1 MLTQYTNKD
10 KLLNESKATNAERYD
25 ANDLDLFKKS
35 VFQYGEVNLGTAN
48 ASNEFHVYSGDT
60 WITGKHKVDLE
71 NFDQA
76 AFTKDG
82 AQIQLTSPVKFK
94 LSQELRKLELTSGNY
109 RIILNFFINILGSY
123 NAPLMAIDDIS
134 PDRTEVRLRAID
146 ETNPKF
152 LLSINQYINNVAGI
166 QTALTDDD
174 NVSFLL
180 NFSRNKTNL
189 FVNSVVV
196 GKYLFVKL
204 YKPLDDEIEKNF
216 KCWIVRE
223 NKLPYVDN
231 ISVSEVL
238 DQITFNV
245 LQGTNWEASAEQD
258 TSNATT
264 LKSWSDLLGSSMQT
278 SQQIIDSYFSGSL
291 GGVKLNID
299 FGDFNNFV
307 FYSSA
312 TERLDNF
319 KYKIEL
325 LEYYTA
331 QSASAGLLSGSA
343 AIANAADFNNL
354 YTNLIGGMD
363 QFEQYLY
370 YDSSS
375 KIFTHDIPVANPVV
389 EFVTGSYISPA
400 PKSNSTYPFELYS
413 VTSSNFESWY
423 TGIHESASIYDL
435 RNNNRLIRSIPEF
448 MLLDEN
454 NEQLS
459 TFVNMLGHHYDILY
473 TYINAMTLINSR
485 DEHPKQGMPNEL
497 LYTVAKQFGWKL
509 TNGAQST
516 DLWEYTL
523 GTDSNGTPL
532 TGSNSVGDPSLPL
545 RDVTYGIW
553 RRIVNNIPG
562 LLKSKGTK
570 RSVQALLACY
580 GVPQSLITIQEY
592 GGPRL
597 KRPPSYEKLNFDYSL
612 DLIKNTTGVVRV
624 DYNQTI
630 GAVELRFRT
639 DNVLKNPL
647 VPGTMNLF
655 SAGGNDV
662 TLEFSRGTMGRIQI
676 NGTSSAEIEMFEGD
690 YLTALLRTG
699 SNNSIEVLAK
709 KSKFGK
715 IINTV
720 SASATG
726 SFSNPGTV
734 LIGGTSGGSRLL
746 GQVQEL
752 RMWTGSLNNAPYTNH
767 TKAPSAYDGNID
779 AYDELVFRTPLTQKV
794 NHAATGSLTGVQPD
808 IKTTISASFTGSGY
822 PAWTNSTPYDSI
834 EETYY
839 FDGISLGGGTF
850 DDNKV
855 RIESTELLNTLNVE
869 NRATRNAFDT
879 APLDSSKLGIYYS
892 PQTMIN
898 DDIIAQLG
906 FTILDDLIG
915 DPRAKENRYAYPDLI
930 NTSREYWKKYATH
943 NDMNSYLRIFSLFD
957 LSFFKQLEQLLPA
970 RSEKILGLLI
980 QPTIIERSKD
990 TALTQISKLNQ
1001 THLSELKVPDFVIPS
1016 ASRQNPEGKI
1026 IIPEIVIPSASR
1038 QNPEGDIIVAENIVS
1053 GSQQNFVT
1061 ELNAAADISDNKV
1074 QIFASASLPAVGDEL
1089 VEGEWQSFAS
1099 GSLPTVGDSLL
1110 AGKWQSFVSG
1120 SLPVIGDNLIEAVDQ
1135 FVGSGSLPII
1145 GDALLAAEDQFIGSS
1160 SIDTRPFVDGANQ
1173 LSAVGETSALPDVA
1187 GANQTTTSGS
1197 VDTNPDIGGANQI
1210 TTSGSADAKPI
1221 VNSIA
1226 LIDYDTKLQ
1235 FFSIDGIT
1243 VNYNAR
1249 LITNKDPYNGSSY
1262 SHTSIIFSGSS
1273 FVTSSTPYWES
1284 EAISLFVTSSRVSE
1298 FVKTRYKLGI
1308 TGSELRVAEFQDY
1321 LPTGI
1326 ANHRFNGC
1334 KISSPDYNVNSLDTP
1349 DGKPVI
1355 EVSITT
1361 GNKLYIE
1368 PPGSKGLFDVKG

>member
-35 VFQYGEVNLGTAN
+35 TFQYGEVDLGTAN

-60 WITGKHKVDLE
+60 WITGKHKVNFS
-71 NFDQA
+71 NFDQT
-76 AFTKDG
+76 AFTEAG
-82 AQIQLTSPVKFK
+82 AEIQLTNPVKFN

-109 RIILNFFINILGSY
+109 RIILNFFQNILGSY
-123 NAPLMAIDDIS
+123 NAPLMAIDEIS

-166 QTALTDDD
+166 QTALTDEH
-174 NVSFLL
+174 NASFLL

-204 YKPLDDEIEKNF
+204 YKPLDDDIEKNF

-231 ISVSEVL
+231 ISISEVL

-245 LQGTNWEASAEQD
+245 LQGTNWEASSEQD

-331 QSASAGLLSGSA
+331 QSASAVTLSGSA

-354 YTNLIGGMD
+354 YTNLVGGMD

-375 KIFTHDIPVANPVV
+375 GIFTHDIPLANPVV

-400 PKSNSTYPFELYS
+400 PKSNNTYPYELYS

-662 TLEFSRGTMGRIQI
+662 TLEFSRGTMGRIQV

-879 APLDSSKLGIYYS
+879 APLDSNKLGIYYS

-915 DPRAKENRYAYPDLI
+915 DPRAKENRYTYPDLI

-990 TALTQISKLNQ
+990 TALTEISKLNQ
-1001 THLSELKVPDFVIPS
+1001 THFSEIHVPEVVIPS
-1016 ASRQNPEGKI
+1016 ASRL
-1026 IIPEIVIPSASR
+1026 
-1038 QNPEGDIIVAENIVS
+1038 NPEGDIFRDFEILS
-1053 GSQQNFVT
+1053 GSQENFAT
-1061 ELNAAADISDNKV
+1061 KLFTAPDINDNKL
-1074 QIFASASLPAVGDEL
+1074 QIFASASLPAIGDNL
-1089 VEGEWQSFAS
+1089 IEGEWQSFAS
-1099 GSLPTVGDSLL
+1099 ASIPVIGDNLIE
-1110 AGKWQSFVSG
+1110 AIDQFFGSG
-1120 SLPVIGDNLIEAVDQ
+1120 SLPIIGDNLIEAVDQ
-1135 FVGSGSLPII
+1135 FI
-1145 GDALLAAEDQFIGSS
+1145 ASS
-1160 SIDTRPFVDGANQ
+1160 SFDTRPDIDGAY
-1173 LSAVGETSALPDVA
+1173 
-1187 GANQTTTSGS
+1187 QTTTSGS
-1197 VDTNPDIGGANQI
+1197 FDTNPDIDGAYQ
-1210 TTSGSADAKPI
+1210 TTASGSVETKPD

-1226 LIDYDTKLQ
+1226 LIDYDCKLRNSNLE
-1235 FFSIDGIT
+1235 FFSVEGT
-1243 VNYNAR
+1243 AVNYNAR
-1249 LITNKDPYNGSSY
+1249 LITNKDPYAGTLY

-1284 EAISLFVTSSRVSE
+1284 EAVSVFITSSRLSE
-1298 FVKTRYKLGI
+1298 FNKTRYKLGI

-1334 KISSPDYNVNSLDTP
+1334 KISSPDYNVNSKDTP

-1368 PPGSKGLFDVKG
+1368 PPGSKGLFDVK

>member
-35 VFQYGEVNLGTAN
+35 TFQYGEVDLSTAN

-60 WITGKHKVDLE
+60 WITGKHRINFS
-71 NFDQA
+71 NFDQT
-76 AFTKDG
+76 AFTEAG
-82 AQIQLTSPVKFK
+82 AEIQLTNPVKFN

-109 RIILNFFINILGSY
+109 RIILNFFQNILGSY
-123 NAPLMAIDDIS
+123 NAPLMAIDEIS

-166 QTALTDDD
+166 QTALTDEH
-174 NVSFLL
+174 NASFLL

-204 YKPLDDEIEKNF
+204 YKPLDDDIEKNF

-231 ISVSEVL
+231 ISISEVL

-245 LQGTNWEASAEQD
+245 LQGTNWEASSEQD

-331 QSASAGLLSGSA
+331 QSASAVTLSGSA

-354 YTNLIGGMD
+354 YTNLVGGMD

-375 KIFTHDIPVANPVV
+375 GIFTHDIPLANPVV

-400 PKSNSTYPFELYS
+400 PKSNNTYPYELYS

-879 APLDSSKLGIYYS
+879 APLDSNKLGIYYS

-915 DPRAKENRYAYPDLI
+915 DPRAKENRYTYPDLI

-990 TALTQISKLNQ
+990 TALTEISKLNQ
-1001 THLSELKVPDFVIPS
+1001 THFSEIHVPEVVIPS
-1016 ASRQNPEGKI
+1016 ASRL
-1026 IIPEIVIPSASR
+1026 
-1038 QNPEGDIIVAENIVS
+1038 NPEGDIFRDFEILS
-1053 GSQQNFVT
+1053 GSQENFAT
-1061 ELNAAADISDNKV
+1061 KLFTAPDINDNKL
-1074 QIFASASLPAVGDEL
+1074 QIFASASLPAIGDNL
-1089 VEGEWQSFAS
+1089 IEGEWQSFAS
-1099 GSLPTVGDSLL
+1099 ASIPVIGDNLIE
-1110 AGKWQSFVSG
+1110 AIDQFFGSG
-1120 SLPVIGDNLIEAVDQ
+1120 SLPIIGDNLIEAVDQ
-1135 FVGSGSLPII
+1135 FI
-1145 GDALLAAEDQFIGSS
+1145 ASS
-1160 SIDTRPFVDGANQ
+1160 SF
-1173 LSAVGETSALPDVA
+1173 
-1187 GANQTTTSGS
+1187 
-1197 VDTNPDIGGANQI
+1197 DTNPDIDGAYQ
-1210 TTSGSADAKPI
+1210 TTASGSVETKLAD
-1221 VNSIA
+1221 VNGIA
-1226 LIDYDTKLQ
+1226 LIDYDCKLRNSNLE
-1235 FFSIDGIT
+1235 FFNVEGT
-1243 VNYNAR
+1243 AVNYNAR
-1249 LITNKDPYNGSSY
+1249 LITNKDPYAGTLY

-1284 EAISLFVTSSRVSE
+1284 EAVSVFITSSRLSE
-1298 FVKTRYKLGI
+1298 FNKTRYKLGI

-1334 KISSPDYNVNSLDTP
+1334 KISSPDYNVNSKDTP

-1368 PPGSKGLFDVKG
+1368 PPGSKGLFDVK

>member
-25 ANDLDLFKKS
+25 ANDLDLYKKS

-60 WITGKHKVDLE
+60 WITGKHKVDLD

-76 AFTKDG
+76 AFTEAG
-82 AQIQLTSPVKFK
+82 AQIQLTSPVKFN

-109 RIILNFFINILGSY
+109 RIILNFFQNILGSY

-166 QTALTDDD
+166 QTALTDED
-174 NVSFLL
+174 NVNFLL

-204 YKPLDDEIEKNF
+204 YKPLDEDIEKNF

-509 TNGAQST
+509 TNGNQST

-523 GTDSNGTPL
+523 GTDINGTPL
-532 TGSNSVGDPSLPL
+532 TGSNSVGDPSLPS

-612 DLIKNTTGVVRV
+612 DLIKNTTGIVRV

-699 SNNSIEVLAK
+699 SNNSVEVLAK

-752 RMWTGSLNNAPYTNH
+752 RMWTGSLNDAPYTNH
-767 TKAPSAYDGNID
+767 TKAPSAYDGNVD
-779 AYDELVFRTPLTQKV
+779 AYDELVFRTPLTQKI
-794 NHAATGSLTGVQPD
+794 NHAATSSLTGVQPD
-808 IKTTISASFTGSGY
+808 IGTTISASFTGSGY
-822 PAWTNSTPYDSI
+822 PSWTNSTPYDSI

-855 RIESTELLNTLNVE
+855 RIESTELINTLNVE
-869 NRATRNAFDT
+869 NRATRNGFDT
-879 APLDSSKLGIYYS
+879 APLDSNKLGIYYS

-915 DPRAKENRYAYPDLI
+915 DPRAKENRYTYPDLI
-930 NTSREYWKKYATH
+930 NTSREYWKKYSTH

-990 TALTQISKLNQ
+990 TALTEISKLNQ
-1001 THLSELKVPDFVIPS
+1001 THLSEIHVPDFVIPS
-1016 ASRQNPEGKI
+1016 ASRL
-1026 IIPEIVIPSASR
+1026 
-1038 QNPEGDIIVAENIVS
+1038 NPEGDIFRDFEILS
-1053 GSQQNFVT
+1053 GSQENFVT
-1061 ELNAAADISDNKV
+1061 ELFPAPDISDNKV
-1074 QIFASASLPAVGDEL
+1074 QIFASASLPAIGDNL
-1089 VEGEWQSFAS
+1089 IEGKCQSFAS
-1099 GSLPTVGDSLL
+1099 
-1110 AGKWQSFVSG
+1110 A
-1120 SLPVIGDNLIEAVDQ
+1120 SLPVIGDNLIEA
-1135 FVGSGSLPII
+1135 
-1145 GDALLAAEDQFIGSS
+1145 ADQFI
-1160 SIDTRPFVDGANQ
+1160 A
-1173 LSAVGETSALPDVA
+1173 SASF
-1187 GANQTTTSGS
+1187 
-1197 VDTNPDIGGANQI
+1197 DTNPNIDGAYQ
-1210 TTSGSADAKPI
+1210 TTASGSIETTKTD
-1221 VNSIA
+1221 VTSIA
-1226 LIDYDTKLQ
+1226 LIDYECKLQ
-1235 FFSIDGIT
+1235 NSNLEFFNVEGT
-1243 VNYNAR
+1243 AVNYNAR
-1249 LITNKDPYNGSSY
+1249 LITNKDPYDGTAYSY
-1262 SHTSIIFSGSS
+1262 TSIIFSGSS

-1284 EAISLFVTSSRVSE
+1284 EAISLFITSSRLSE
-1298 FVKTRYKLGI
+1298 FNQTRYKLGI

-1334 KISSPDYNVNSLDTP
+1334 KISSPDYNVNSKDTP

>member
-25 ANDLDLFKKS
+25 ANDLDLFKTS
-35 VFQYGEVNLGTAN
+35 LFQYGEVDLGTKN

-60 WITGKHKVDLE
+60 WITGKHKVDLKE
-71 NFDQA
+71 FDQA
-76 AFTKDG
+76 AFTEAG
-82 AQIQLTSPVKFK
+82 AQIQLTSPVKFN
-94 LSQELRKLELTSGNY
+94 LSQELKNLELTSGNY
-109 RIILNFFINILGSY
+109 RIILNFFQNILGSY
-123 NAPLMAIDDIS
+123 NAPLLAIDDIS
-134 PDRTEVRLRAID
+134 ADRTEVRLRAID
-146 ETNPKF
+146 ETDPKF

-166 QTALTDDD
+166 QTALTDDH
-174 NVSFLL
+174 NVNFLL

-204 YKPLDDEIEKNF
+204 YKPLPDDVEKNF

-231 ISVSEVL
+231 ISVSDVL
-238 DQITFNV
+238 NQITFNV
-245 LQGTNWEASAEQD
+245 LQGTNWDASAEQN
-258 TSNATT
+258 TSNSTT

-291 GGVKLNID
+291 GGIKLNID

-331 QSASAGLLSGSA
+331 QSQSASLLSGSA
-343 AIANAADFNNL
+343 AIVNATDFNNL
-354 YTNLIGGMD
+354 YTNLVGGMD

-375 KIFTHDIPVANPVV
+375 KIFTHDIPLESPVV
-389 EFVTGSYISPA
+389 EFVTGSYISPY
-400 PKSNSTYPFELYS
+400 PKSNSTYPYELYS

-423 TGIHESASIYDL
+423 AGLHESASIYDL

-485 DEHPKQGMPNEL
+485 DEHPKKGMPNEL

-509 TNGAQST
+509 TNGNQST

-523 GTDSNGTPL
+523 GTDVNGTPL
-532 TGSNSVGDPSLPL
+532 TGSNSEGDPSLPG

-592 GGPRL
+592 GGPRI
-597 KRPPSYEKLNFDYSL
+597 KRPPTYEKLNFDYSL

-655 SAGGNDV
+655 SAGGNNV
-662 TLEFSRGTMGRIQI
+662 TLEFSRGTMGRIQV
-676 NGTSSAEIEMFEGD
+676 NGTSSAEIEMFEGG

-779 AYDELVFRTPLTQKV
+779 AYDELVFRTPLTQKI
-794 NHAATGSLTGVQPD
+794 NHATTGSLTGVQPD

-834 EETYY
+834 EETYF

-855 RIESTELLNTLNVE
+855 RIESTELINTLNVE
-869 NRATRNAFDT
+869 NRATRNRFDT
-879 APLDSSKLGIYYS
+879 APLDSSKLGVYYS

-915 DPRAKENRYAYPDLI
+915 DPRAKENRYSYPDLI
-930 NTSREYWKKYATH
+930 NTARDYWKKYATN

-980 QPTIIERSKD
+980 QPNIIERSKD
-990 TALTQISKLNQ
+990 TVLTEISKLNQ
-1001 THLSELKVPDFVIPS
+1001 THLSEIHVPDFVIPS
-1016 ASRQNPEGKI
+1016 ASRLNPEGVVI
-1026 IIPEIVIPSASR
+1026 MPDLIIPSASR
-1038 QNPEGDIIVAENIVS
+1038 LNPEGDIIIEQEIMS
-1053 GSQQNFVT
+1053 GSTDNFIT
-1061 ELNAAADISDNKV
+1061 QLFPISNLISGSTQIFASSSLPVVGDNLVKGKW
-1074 QIFASASLPAVGDEL
+1074 QSFASASLPV
-1089 VEGEWQSFAS
+1089 V
-1099 GSLPTVGDSLL
+1099 
-1110 AGKWQSFVSG
+1110 
-1120 SLPVIGDNLIEAVDQ
+1120 GDNLVKAANMFI
-1135 FVGSGSLPII
+1135 GSASLPII
-1145 GDALLAAEDQFIGSS
+1145 GDNILKAANMFIGSAS
-1160 SIDTRPFVDGANQ
+1160 LDTNPIVNGAY
-1173 LSAVGETSALPDVA
+1173 
-1187 GANQTTTSGS
+1187 QTTASGS
-1197 VDTNPDIGGANQI
+1197 VDTKPDATGIE
-1210 TTSGSADAKPI
+1210 
-1221 VNSIA
+1221 
-1226 LIDYDTKLQ
+1226 LLDYDTKLQ
-1235 FFSIDGIT
+1235 NSNLEFFSIEGT
-1243 VNYNAR
+1243 AVNYNAK
-1249 LITNKDPYNGSSY
+1249 LITNKDPYVGTIY

-1273 FVTSSTPYWES
+1273 FITSSTPYWES
-1284 EAISLFVTSSRVSE
+1284 EAIALFITSSRLSE
-1298 FVKTRYKLGI
+1298 FNKTRYKLGI

-1355 EVSITT
+1355 EVSVTT

>member
-35 VFQYGEVNLGTAN
+35 VFQYGEVDLGTAN

-60 WITGKHKVDLE
+60 WITGKHKVDLD

-76 AFTKDG
+76 AFTEAG
-82 AQIQLTSPVKFK
+82 AQIQLTSPVKFN

-109 RIILNFFINILGSY
+109 RIILNFFQNILGSY

-166 QTALTDDD
+166 QTALTDED
-174 NVSFLL
+174 NVNFLL

-204 YKPLDDEIEKNF
+204 YKPLDEDIEKNF

-509 TNGAQST
+509 TNGNQST

-523 GTDSNGTPL
+523 GTDINGTPL
-532 TGSNSVGDPSLPL
+532 TGSNSVGDPSLPS

-612 DLIKNTTGVVRV
+612 DLIKNTTGIVRV

-699 SNNSIEVLAK
+699 SNNSVEVLAK

-752 RMWTGSLNNAPYTNH
+752 RMWTGSLNDAPYTNH
-767 TKAPSAYDGNID
+767 TKAPSAYDGNVD
-779 AYDELVFRTPLTQKV
+779 AYDELVFRTPLTQKI
-794 NHAATGSLTGVQPD
+794 NHAATSSLTGVQPD
-808 IKTTISASFTGSGY
+808 IGTTISASFTGSGY
-822 PAWTNSTPYDSI
+822 PSWTNSTPYDSI

-855 RIESTELLNTLNVE
+855 RIESTELINTLNVE
-869 NRATRNAFDT
+869 NRATRNGFDT
-879 APLDSSKLGIYYS
+879 APLDSNKLGIYYS

-915 DPRAKENRYAYPDLI
+915 DPRAKENRYTYPDLI
-930 NTSREYWKKYATH
+930 NTSREYWKKYSTH

-990 TALTQISKLNQ
+990 TALTEISKLNQ
-1001 THLSELKVPDFVIPS
+1001 THLSEIHVPDFVIPS
-1016 ASRQNPEGKI
+1016 ASRL
-1026 IIPEIVIPSASR
+1026 
-1038 QNPEGDIIVAENIVS
+1038 NPEGDIFRDFEILS
-1053 GSQQNFVT
+1053 GSQENFVT
-1061 ELNAAADISDNKV
+1061 ELFPAPDISDNKV
-1074 QIFASASLPAVGDEL
+1074 QIFASASLPAVGDNL
-1089 VEGEWQSFAS
+1089 IEGKWQSFAS
-1099 GSLPTVGDSLL
+1099 
-1110 AGKWQSFVSG
+1110 A
-1120 SLPVIGDNLIEAVDQ
+1120 SLPVIGDNLIEA
-1135 FVGSGSLPII
+1135 
-1145 GDALLAAEDQFIGSS
+1145 ADQFI
-1160 SIDTRPFVDGANQ
+1160 A
-1173 LSAVGETSALPDVA
+1173 SASF
-1187 GANQTTTSGS
+1187 
-1197 VDTNPDIGGANQI
+1197 DTNPNIDGAYQ
-1210 TTSGSADAKPI
+1210 TTASGSIETTKTD
-1221 VNSIA
+1221 VTSIA
-1226 LIDYDTKLQ
+1226 LIDYECKLQ
-1235 FFSIDGIT
+1235 NSNLEFFNVEGT
-1243 VNYNAR
+1243 AVNYNAR
-1249 LITNKDPYNGSSY
+1249 LITNKDPYDGTAYSY
-1262 SHTSIIFSGSS
+1262 TSIIFSGSS

-1284 EAISLFVTSSRVSE
+1284 EAISLFITSSRLSE
-1298 FVKTRYKLGI
+1298 FNQTRYKLGI

-1334 KISSPDYNVNSLDTP
+1334 KISSPDYNVNSKDTP

>member
-35 VFQYGEVNLGTAN
+35 VFQYGEVDLGTAN

-60 WITGKHKVDLE
+60 WITGKHKVDLD

-76 AFTKDG
+76 AFTEAG
-82 AQIQLTSPVKFK
+82 AQIQLTSPVKFN

-109 RIILNFFINILGSY
+109 RIILNFFQNILGSY

-166 QTALTDDD
+166 QTALTDED
-174 NVSFLL
+174 NVNFLL

-204 YKPLDDEIEKNF
+204 YKPLDEDIEKNF

-509 TNGAQST
+509 TNGNQST

-523 GTDSNGTPL
+523 GTDINGTPL
-532 TGSNSVGDPSLPL
+532 TGSNSVGDPSLPS

-612 DLIKNTTGVVRV
+612 DLIKNTTGIVRV

-699 SNNSIEVLAK
+699 SNNSVEVLAK

-752 RMWTGSLNNAPYTNH
+752 RMWTGSLNDAPYTNH
-767 TKAPSAYDGNID
+767 TKAPSAYDGNVD
-779 AYDELVFRTPLTQKV
+779 AYDELVFRTPLTQKI
-794 NHAATGSLTGVQPD
+794 NHAATSSLTGVQPD
-808 IKTTISASFTGSGY
+808 IGTTISASFTGSGY
-822 PAWTNSTPYDSI
+822 PSWTNSTPYDSI

-855 RIESTELLNTLNVE
+855 RIESTELINTLNVE
-869 NRATRNAFDT
+869 NRATRNGFDT
-879 APLDSSKLGIYYS
+879 APLDSNKLGIYYS

-915 DPRAKENRYAYPDLI
+915 DPRAKENRYTYPDLI
-930 NTSREYWKKYATH
+930 NTSREYWKKYSTH

-990 TALTQISKLNQ
+990 TALTEISKLNQ
-1001 THLSELKVPDFVIPS
+1001 THLSEIHVPDFVIPS
-1016 ASRQNPEGKI
+1016 ASRL
-1026 IIPEIVIPSASR
+1026 
-1038 QNPEGDIIVAENIVS
+1038 NPEGDIFRDFEILS
-1053 GSQQNFVT
+1053 GSQENFVT
-1061 ELNAAADISDNKV
+1061 ELFPAPDISDNKV
-1074 QIFASASLPAVGDEL
+1074 QIFASASLPAIGDNL
-1089 VEGEWQSFAS
+1089 IEGKWQSFAS
-1099 GSLPTVGDSLL
+1099 
-1110 AGKWQSFVSG
+1110 A
-1120 SLPVIGDNLIEAVDQ
+1120 SLPVIGDNLIEA
-1135 FVGSGSLPII
+1135 
-1145 GDALLAAEDQFIGSS
+1145 ADQFI
-1160 SIDTRPFVDGANQ
+1160 A
-1173 LSAVGETSALPDVA
+1173 SASF
-1187 GANQTTTSGS
+1187 
-1197 VDTNPDIGGANQI
+1197 DTNPNIDGAYQ
-1210 TTSGSADAKPI
+1210 TTASGSIETTKTD
-1221 VNSIA
+1221 VTSIA
-1226 LIDYDTKLQ
+1226 LIDYECKLQ
-1235 FFSIDGIT
+1235 NSNLEFFNVEGT
-1243 VNYNAR
+1243 AVNYNAR
-1249 LITNKDPYNGSSY
+1249 LITNKDPYDGTAYSY
-1262 SHTSIIFSGSS
+1262 TSIIFSGSS

-1284 EAISLFVTSSRVSE
+1284 EAISLFITSSRLSE
-1298 FVKTRYKLGI
+1298 FNQTRYKLGI

-1334 KISSPDYNVNSLDTP
+1334 KISSPDYNVNSKDTP

>member
-35 VFQYGEVNLGTAN
+35 VFQYGEVDLGTAN

-60 WITGKHKVDLE
+60 WITGKHKVDLD

-76 AFTKDG
+76 AFTEAG
-82 AQIQLTSPVKFK
+82 AQIQLTSPVKFN

-109 RIILNFFINILGSY
+109 RIILNFFQNILGSY

-166 QTALTDDD
+166 QTALTDEN

-204 YKPLDDEIEKNF
+204 YKPLDEDIEKNF

-509 TNGAQST
+509 TNGNQST

-532 TGSNSVGDPSLPL
+532 TGSNSVGDPSLPS

-612 DLIKNTTGVVRV
+612 DLIKNTTGIVRV

-699 SNNSIEVLAK
+699 SNNSVEVLAK

-752 RMWTGSLNNAPYTNH
+752 RMWTGSLNDAPYTNH
-767 TKAPSAYDGNID
+767 TKAPSAYDGNVD
-779 AYDELVFRTPLTQKV
+779 AYDELVFRTPLTQKI
-794 NHAATGSLTGVQPD
+794 NHAATSSLTGVQPD
-808 IKTTISASFTGSGY
+808 IGTTISASFTGSGY
-822 PAWTNSTPYDSI
+822 PSWTNSTPYDSI

-855 RIESTELLNTLNVE
+855 RIESTELINTLNVE
-869 NRATRNAFDT
+869 NRATRNGFDT
-879 APLDSSKLGIYYS
+879 APLDSNKLGIYYS

-915 DPRAKENRYAYPDLI
+915 DPRAKENRYTYPDLI
-930 NTSREYWKKYATH
+930 NTSREYWKKYSTH

-990 TALTQISKLNQ
+990 TALTEISKLNQ
-1001 THLSELKVPDFVIPS
+1001 THLSEIHVPDFVIPS
-1016 ASRQNPEGKI
+1016 ASRL
-1026 IIPEIVIPSASR
+1026 
-1038 QNPEGDIIVAENIVS
+1038 NPEGDIFRDFEILS
-1053 GSQQNFVT
+1053 GSQENFVT
-1061 ELNAAADISDNKV
+1061 ELFAAPDISDNKV
-1074 QIFASASLPAVGDEL
+1074 QIFASASLPAVGDNL
-1089 VEGEWQSFAS
+1089 IEGKWQSFAS
-1099 GSLPTVGDSLL
+1099 ASLPVIGDNLL
-1110 AGKWQSFVSG
+1110 EGRWQSFVSA
-1120 SLPVIGDNLIEAVDQ
+1120 SLPVIGDNLIEA
-1135 FVGSGSLPII
+1135 
-1145 GDALLAAEDQFIGSS
+1145 ADQFI
-1160 SIDTRPFVDGANQ
+1160 A
-1173 LSAVGETSALPDVA
+1173 SASF
-1187 GANQTTTSGS
+1187 
-1197 VDTNPDIGGANQI
+1197 DTNPNIDGAYQ
-1210 TTSGSADAKPI
+1210 TTASGSIETTKTD
-1221 VNSIA
+1221 VTSIA
-1226 LIDYDTKLQ
+1226 LIDYECKLQ
-1235 FFSIDGIT
+1235 NSNLEFFNVEGT
-1243 VNYNAR
+1243 AVNYNAR
-1249 LITNKDPYNGSSY
+1249 LITNKDPYDGTAYSY
-1262 SHTSIIFSGSS
+1262 TSIIFSGSS

-1284 EAISLFVTSSRVSE
+1284 EAISLFITSSRLSE
-1298 FVKTRYKLGI
+1298 FNQTRYKLGI

-1334 KISSPDYNVNSLDTP
+1334 KISSPDYNVNSKDTP

>member
-35 VFQYGEVNLGTAN
+35 VFQYGEVDLGTAN

-60 WITGKHKVDLE
+60 WITGKHKVDLD

-76 AFTKDG
+76 AFTEAG
-82 AQIQLTSPVKFK
+82 AQIQLTSPVKFN

-109 RIILNFFINILGSY
+109 RIILNFFQNILGSY

-166 QTALTDDD
+166 QTALTDED
-174 NVSFLL
+174 NVNFLL

-509 TNGAQST
+509 TNGNQST

-523 GTDSNGTPL
+523 GTDINGTPL
-532 TGSNSVGDPSLPL
+532 TGSNSVGDPSLPS

-612 DLIKNTTGVVRV
+612 DLIKNTTGIVRV

-699 SNNSIEVLAK
+699 SNNSVEVLAK

-752 RMWTGSLNNAPYTNH
+752 RMWTGSLNDAPYTNH
-767 TKAPSAYDGNID
+767 TKAPSAYDGNVD
-779 AYDELVFRTPLTQKV
+779 AYDELVFRTPLTQKI
-794 NHAATGSLTGVQPD
+794 NHAATSSLTGVQPD
-808 IKTTISASFTGSGY
+808 IGTTISASFTGSGY
-822 PAWTNSTPYDSI
+822 PSWTNSTPYDSI

-855 RIESTELLNTLNVE
+855 RIESTELINTLNVE
-869 NRATRNAFDT
+869 NRATRNGFDT
-879 APLDSSKLGIYYS
+879 APLDSNKLGIYYS

-915 DPRAKENRYAYPDLI
+915 DPRAKENRYTYPDLI
-930 NTSREYWKKYATH
+930 NTSREYWKKYSTH

-990 TALTQISKLNQ
+990 TALTEISKLNQ
-1001 THLSELKVPDFVIPS
+1001 THLSEIHVPDFVIPS
-1016 ASRQNPEGKI
+1016 ASRL
-1026 IIPEIVIPSASR
+1026 
-1038 QNPEGDIIVAENIVS
+1038 NPEGDIFRDFEILS
-1053 GSQQNFVT
+1053 GSQENFVT
-1061 ELNAAADISDNKV
+1061 ELFPAPDISDNKV
-1074 QIFASASLPAVGDEL
+1074 QIFASASLPAIGDNL
-1089 VEGEWQSFAS
+1089 IEGKWQSFAS
-1099 GSLPTVGDSLL
+1099 
-1110 AGKWQSFVSG
+1110 A
-1120 SLPVIGDNLIEAVDQ
+1120 SLPVIGDNLIEA
-1135 FVGSGSLPII
+1135 
-1145 GDALLAAEDQFIGSS
+1145 ADQFI
-1160 SIDTRPFVDGANQ
+1160 A
-1173 LSAVGETSALPDVA
+1173 SASF
-1187 GANQTTTSGS
+1187 
-1197 VDTNPDIGGANQI
+1197 DTNPNIDGAYQ
-1210 TTSGSADAKPI
+1210 TTASGSIETTKTD
-1221 VNSIA
+1221 VTSIA
-1226 LIDYDTKLQ
+1226 LIDYECKLQ
-1235 FFSIDGIT
+1235 NSNLEFFNVEGT
-1243 VNYNAR
+1243 AVNYNAR
-1249 LITNKDPYNGSSY
+1249 LITNKDPYDGTAYSY
-1262 SHTSIIFSGSS
+1262 TSIIFSGSS

-1284 EAISLFVTSSRVSE
+1284 EAISLFITSSRLSE
-1298 FVKTRYKLGI
+1298 FNQTRYKLGI

-1334 KISSPDYNVNSLDTP
+1334 KISSPDYNVNSKDTP

>member
-109 RIILNFFINILGSY
+109 RIILNFFVNILGSY

-509 TNGAQST
+509 TNGNQST

-523 GTDSNGTPL
+523 GTDINGTPL
-532 TGSNSVGDPSLPL
+532 TGSNSVGDPSLPS

-612 DLIKNTTGVVRV
+612 DLIKNTTGIVRV

-699 SNNSIEVLAK
+699 SNNSVEVLAK

-752 RMWTGSLNNAPYTNH
+752 RMWTGSLNDAPYTNH
-767 TKAPSAYDGNID
+767 TKAPSAYDGNVD
-779 AYDELVFRTPLTQKV
+779 AYDELVFRTPLTQKI
-794 NHAATGSLTGVQPD
+794 NHAATSSLTGVQPD
-808 IKTTISASFTGSGY
+808 IGTTISASFTGSGY
-822 PAWTNSTPYDSI
+822 PSWTNSTPYDSI

-869 NRATRNAFDT
+869 NRATRNGFDT
-879 APLDSSKLGIYYS
+879 APLDSNKLGIYYS

-915 DPRAKENRYAYPDLI
+915 DPRAKENRYTYPDLI
-930 NTSREYWKKYATH
+930 NTSREYWKKYSTH

-990 TALTQISKLNQ
+990 TALTEISKLNQ
-1001 THLSELKVPDFVIPS
+1001 THLSEIHVPDFVIPS
-1016 ASRQNPEGKI
+1016 ASRL
-1026 IIPEIVIPSASR
+1026 
-1038 QNPEGDIIVAENIVS
+1038 NPEGDIFRDFEILS
-1053 GSQQNFVT
+1053 GSQENFVT
-1061 ELNAAADISDNKV
+1061 ELFPAPDISDNKV
-1074 QIFASASLPAVGDEL
+1074 QIFASASLPAIGDNL
-1089 VEGEWQSFAS
+1089 IEGKWQSFAS
-1099 GSLPTVGDSLL
+1099 
-1110 AGKWQSFVSG
+1110 A
-1120 SLPVIGDNLIEAVDQ
+1120 SLPVIGDNLIEA
-1135 FVGSGSLPII
+1135 
-1145 GDALLAAEDQFIGSS
+1145 ADQFI
-1160 SIDTRPFVDGANQ
+1160 A
-1173 LSAVGETSALPDVA
+1173 SASF
-1187 GANQTTTSGS
+1187 
-1197 VDTNPDIGGANQI
+1197 DTNPNIDGAYQ
-1210 TTSGSADAKPI
+1210 TTASGSIETTKTD
-1221 VNSIA
+1221 VTSIA
-1226 LIDYDTKLQ
+1226 LIDYECKLQ
-1235 FFSIDGIT
+1235 NSNLEFFNVEGT
-1243 VNYNAR
+1243 AVNYNAR
-1249 LITNKDPYNGSSY
+1249 LITNKDPYDGTAYSY
-1262 SHTSIIFSGSS
+1262 TSIIFSGSS

-1284 EAISLFVTSSRVSE
+1284 EAISLFITSSRLSE
-1298 FVKTRYKLGI
+1298 FNQTRYKLGI

-1334 KISSPDYNVNSLDTP
+1334 KISSPDYNVNSKDTP